1 MPRHGSGSQ
10 PFIFRRVMIFI
21 DGSYLR
27 IGLNEEGLNE
37 VHQLQ
42 NYKILALRMLPK
54 IMGRPFHGEHIR
66 TYWYDAK
73 YNERDGRYDSQ
84 NAFFNKLRGF
94 ENFEVKTGQI
104 IHSAQGDRQKGV
116 DVLLA
121 VDMLTKAYENHY
133 DVAVFIGGD
142 RDFIPLI
149 KAVKDQTGKQV
160 YGAVF
165 SRSCSQEL
173 KREFDKCMIIK
184 RTLDA
189 NKIEFNQCD

>member
-1 MPRHGSGSQ
+1 MVHYSSGSQ
-10 PFIFRRVMIFI
+10 PFSFRRVMIFI

-27 IGLNEEGLNE
+27 IGLDEQELEE
-37 VHQLQ
+37 VHQLK
-42 NYKILALRMLPK
+42 NLKILALRMLPK

-66 TYWYDAK
+66 TYWYDAQ
-73 YNERDGRYDSQ
+73 YNERDDRSESQ
-84 NAFFNKLRGF
+84 NVFFNKLRGF

-104 IHSAQGDRQKGV
+104 IPSSQGDRQKGV

-133 DVAVFIGGD
+133 DIAVFIGGD

-149 KAVKDQTGKQV
+149 KAVKDQAGKQV

-165 SRSCSQEL
+165 SRSCSQDL

-184 RTLDA
+184 RTPDS
-189 NKIEFNQCD
+189 NKIEFNQA

>member
-1 MPRHGSGSQ
+1 MVGFSSGSR
-10 PFIFRRVMIFI
+10 PYIFRRVMIFI

-27 IGLNEEGLNE
+27 IGLDEAELDE

-42 NYKILALRMLPK
+42 NVKSLAVRMLPK
-54 IMGRPFHGEHIR
+54 IMRRPFYGEHLR
-66 TYWYDAK
+66 TYWYDGK
-73 YNERDGRYDSQ
+73 YNERDDRYDSQ
-84 NAFFNKLRGF
+84 NEFFNKLRGF

-104 IHSAQGDRQKGV
+104 IPSSQGDRQKGV

-133 DVAVFIGGD
+133 DIAVFIGGD

-149 KAVKDQTGKQV
+149 KAVKDQAGKQV
-160 YGAVF
+160 YGVVF
-165 SRSCSQEL
+165 SRSCSKEL

-184 RTLDA
+184 RTPDT
-189 NKIEFNQCD
+189 NKIEFNQE